1 MAVLKVL
8 KEENEVMELSI
19 ANGLFYILTLNCIS
33 CRLIN
38 KKSMYLIKIEDD
50 VNYEEDLIFTPLEL
64 EKIDNINSTMNKLEL
79 EKMLNKINDIFSN
92 NELLSK
98 IFKYY
103 ETLDETYLNK
113 DLKSKEGTIYI
124 GTLSYT
130 KGLRSYTTSGA
141 TSVKIPLYKK
151 ILSFLGFITATSY
164 LQIKDVMEVNA
175 LLVPKDTDTY
185 LQAEFITYQNKE
197 TGEVKKLRLI
207 SNKDAKTISLAR
219 LYLLSLKSLS
229 KRTILENYNAIL
241 IMQVT
246 PTKNKPLNDKI
257 IELPVHDLSLG
268 FIKELLRKVEYS
280 TMNRDSKLSL
290 CDYLLNQDFESF
302 SNMICTFSKNN
313 TIMMDKYFEEMINMR
328 TDIEKNIYDNEDIKT
343 LGRGLNRLI
352 NDKEGFSVQVSLL
365 NCLNKQQLIECIRN
379 LNLLYFKKYK
389 RYLLNDSQYTNILDL
404 AESTKTLKIVRDC
417 ILTYSTIYVDSIRN
431 NKNIRLFGEKINK
444 FIKDNNEANII
455 KDLLNC
461 TNKDNLEDIIVDFND
476 LYKEKYEEDAIYD
489 EGDLLDLV
497 KDDKTL
503 KIFLDTVLANSMRY
517 TEIKRNLEKN
527 KK

>member
-229 KRTILENYNAIL
+229 KRTILENYNAIWL
-241 IMQVT
+241 MQVT

-328 TDIEKNIYDNEDIKT
+328 TDIEKNIYDNEDI
-343 LGRGLNRLI
+343 
-352 NDKEGFSVQVSLL
+352 
-365 NCLNKQQLIECIRN
+365 
-379 LNLLYFKKYK
+379 
-389 RYLLNDSQYTNILDL
+389 
-404 AESTKTLKIVRDC
+404 KTLKIVRDC

>member
-1 MAVLKVL
+1 MTVLKII

-19 ANGLFYILTLNCIS
+19 ANGLFYILTLNNIS
-33 CRLIN
+33 CRLVN
-38 KKSMYLIKIEDD
+38 KKSMYLIKIDQD
-50 VNYEEDLIFTPLEL
+50 VNYENDLSFIPLEL
-64 EKIDNINSTMNKLEL
+64 EKIDNINSTMGKKAKKDEID
-79 EKMLNKINDIFSN
+79 KINRIFSRTESLVN
-92 NELLSK
+92 
-98 IFKYY
+98 IFKFY
-103 ETLDETYLNK
+103 ETLDKSYL
-113 DLKSKEGTIYI
+113 SKELASSSNAIYVGTCCY
-124 GTLSYT
+124 S
-130 KGLRSYTTSGA
+130 KGLRSYTRSIPGQL
-141 TSVKIPLYKK
+141 SIPLYKR
-151 ILSFLGFITATSY
+151 ILSFLGFITSTSY

-175 LLVPKDTDTY
+175 LLVPKDTDLY
-185 LQAEFITYQNKE
+185 LQAEFITYPNKE

-219 LYLLSLKSLS
+219 LYLLSLKTLS
-229 KRTILENYNAIL
+229 KYTILKNYNAIWL
-241 IMQVT
+241 MQVT
-246 PTKNKPLNDKI
+246 PTKKKPLNDKI
-257 IELPVHDLSLG
+257 IELPVHDLSFD
-268 FIKELLRKVEYS
+268 FIEELLRKVEYS

-313 TIMMDKYFEEMINMR
+313 TIMMDKYFEEMISMR

-389 RYLLNDSQYTNILDL
+389 KYLLNDSQYTNILDL

-431 NKNIRLFGEKINK
+431 NKSIKLFGEKINK
-444 FIKDNNEANII
+444 FIKDGNETNII

-461 TNKDNLEDIIVDFND
+461 TSKDDLEDIILDFND
-476 LYKEKYEEDAIYD
+476 LYKEKYKEDAIYD
-489 EGDLLDLV
+489 EDDLLDLV

-503 KIFLDTVLANSMRY
+503 KIFLDTVLTSSMRD
-517 TEIKRNLEKN
+517 TAIKLNLEKN